1 LILEEEEELYL
12 MSMKLYVGNLAFQT
26 TNEDLQALFEQA
38 GTVESVNVIEDR
50 ETGRSRGFGFVEM
63 ASKEEGQ
70 KAIEQFNGKELNGRN
85 LNVNEARPREERGP
99 RSGGGGGRGGFGG
112 NRGGGGGGGGRR
124 DFGGGGGSGRNDRS
138 PRW

>member
-1 LILEEEEELYL
+1 
-12 MSMKLYVGNLAFQT
+12 MSMKLYVGNLSFQT
-26 TNEDLQALFEQA
+26 THDDLQQLFAQA

-70 KAIEQFNGKELNGRN
+70 SAIEQFNGKELNGRN

-99 RSGGGGGRGGFGG
+99 RSGGGRGGFGG
-112 NRGGGGGGGGRR
+112 
-124 DFGGGGGSGRNDRS
+124 RNDRTS
-138 PRW
+138 RW